1 MSTAATPERTGTT
14 DRTARGDGSGRLRR
28 PGSDRSRVLD
38 VATMLV
44 LASLAVLISVL
55 GIVRAPDLSALDEY
69 THIDYSWQIAHGQL
83 PYAGSEI
90 APEVLAD
97 WSCRGQSNAVLP
109 ECGTPADHE
118 QYPNGGENYNYW
130 HPPLY
135 YAITGYAAAL
145 LSWLPLGLEFVT
157 AARLTGGA
165 WFAAAVVGMF
175 LVVRSWRVSRLV
187 AATAAASLLAI
198 PAFGHASSIVTND
211 APSALAGVAALW
223 VLTRVVLHNRLGWVL
238 PAVLTLLVAATKTV
252 NVLGMLSALG
262 VIGLLALQ
270 SLVRGD
276 RERGWKLLRIPVA
289 GVLAVVAALVVWE
302 LVQSGRGVPGWQSP
316 ISGQNTREVVGLPFD
331 EWAPTIAGAF
341 GLTTHYWL
349 QPAIA
354 GVAVTT
360 VARVLNALF
369 TAAPF
374 AGVAVYEKAR
384 PERMIAWAALAGAIA
399 APIVVQVDTF
409 MGSGNFFPTFN
420 RRYAITLIPVTVMVW
435 ALICRDK
442 GWRVVPAALVA
453 VCVGAVLLSFAGV
466 L

>member
-1 MSTAATPERTGTT
+1 MSTPHGPTEVPVKAPVRGGRQER
-14 DRTARGDGSGRLRR
+14 RGSGVA
-28 PGSDRSRVLD
+28 RVAVPD
-38 VATMLV
+38 GVIMLV
-44 LASLAVLISVL
+44 LALLAVLVSVL
-55 GIVRAPDLSALDEY
+55 GVVRAPDLSALDEY
-69 THIDYSWQIAHGQL
+69 THIDYAWRVAHGQL
-83 PYAGSEI
+83 PFAGSEI

-97 WSCRGQSNAVLP
+97 WSCRGQSNAALP
-109 ECGTPADHE
+109 ECGTAADNE

-165 WFAAAVVGMF
+165 WFAAAVVAMF
-175 LVVRSWRVSRLV
+175 LVARSWRTSRLI
-187 AATAAASLLAI
+187 AALAAGSLLAV

-211 APSALAGVAALW
+211 APAALAGVAALW
-223 VLTRVVLHNRLGWVL
+223 VLTRVVLQNRLGWVL
-238 PAVLTLLVAATKTV
+238 PAVLMFLIAATKTV
-252 NVLGMLSALG
+252 NVLGMLSVLG

-270 SLVRGD
+270 SFFRGD
-276 RERGWKLLRIPVA
+276 RVRGWRLLRIPLA
-289 GVLAVVAALVVWE
+289 GALAVIVALVAWE

-331 EWAPTIAGAF
+331 EWAPTIVGAF
-341 GLTTHYWL
+341 GLTTHFWL

-354 GVAVTT
+354 GIAVTT
-360 VARVLNALF
+360 VARILGTVF

-374 AGVAVYEKAR
+374 AGVVAWARAR
-384 PERMIAWAALAGAIA
+384 PERMVAWAALAGALA
-399 APIVVQVDTF
+399 APLVVQVDTF
-409 MGSGNFFPTFN
+409 MGSGNYFPTFN

-442 GWRVVPAALVA
+442 GWRVVPASLVT
-453 VCVGAVLLSFAGV
+453 VCAGAVLLSFAGI